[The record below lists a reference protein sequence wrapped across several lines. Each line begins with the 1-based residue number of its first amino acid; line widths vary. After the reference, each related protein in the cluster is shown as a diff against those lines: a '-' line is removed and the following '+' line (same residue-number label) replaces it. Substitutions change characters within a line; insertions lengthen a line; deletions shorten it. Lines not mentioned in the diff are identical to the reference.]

1 MQVSGDGCNFAVSFE
16 MMTPI
21 QHITNHNKQTITM
34 DFRMQ
39 DRMELKALVDFY
51 ATESDKNN
59 QDCYVE
65 IFRPDIKLDVYFGD
79 KLGMQAR
86 DVQDMIRQYKAF
98 GAAKVSF
105 HMNGQQNVDF
115 VDETHATGT
124 CYALATL
131 VTEQDGKDVLTT
143 HAVRYY
149 DKYVKIEGRWWIA
162 EREQHFE
169 WSTNQTLG

>member
-1 MQVSGDGCNFAVSFE
+1 
-16 MMTPI
+16 
-21 QHITNHNKQTITM
+21 M

-86 DVQDMIRQYKAF
+86 EVQDMIRQYKAF

-143 HAVRYY
+143 HAVRQPIKLW
-149 DKYVKIEGRWWIA
+149 DNGKDIDCVLLSSRRELCERKYQEPEAWQYRGGGP
-162 EREQHFE
+162 ED
-169 WSTNQTLG
+169 

>member
-1 MQVSGDGCNFAVSFE
+1 
-16 MMTPI
+16 
-21 QHITNHNKQTITM
+21 M

-65 IFRPDIKLDVYFGD
+65 IFRPDIKLNVYFGG
-79 KLGMQAR
+79 KLGMTAN
-86 DVQDMIRQYKAF
+86 DVHDMIRQYKAF

-105 HMNGQQNVDF
+105 HMNGQQN
-115 VDETHATGT
+115 T

-131 VTEQDGKDVLTT
+131 VTEQDSKDVLTT

-149 DKYVKIEGRWWIA
+149 DKYEKIDGRWWIS
-162 EREQHFE
+162 EREQYFE
-169 WSTNQTLG
+169 WSTNQALG

>member
-1 MQVSGDGCNFAVSFE
+1 
-16 MMTPI
+16 
-21 QHITNHNKQTITM
+21 
-34 DFRMQ
+34 MQ
-39 DRMELKALVDFY
+39 DRAELKALVDFY

-86 DVQDMIRQYKAF
+86 D
-98 GAAKVSF
+98 
-105 HMNGQQNVDF
+105 N
-115 VDETHATGT
+115 GT

-169 WSTNQTLG
+169 WSTNQVLG

>member
-1 MQVSGDGCNFAVSFE
+1 
-16 MMTPI
+16 
-21 QHITNHNKQTITM
+21 M
-34 DFRMQ
+34 DFRIQ

-65 IFRPDIKLDVYFGD
+65 IFRPDIKLDV
-79 KLGMQAR
+79 R

-105 HMNGQQNVDF
+105 HMNGQQSVDF
-115 VDETHATGT
+115 VDETNATGT

-131 VTEQDGKDVLTT
+131 VTERDGKDVLTT

-149 DKYVKIEGRWWIA
+149 DKYVKIDGRWWIA

-169 WSTNQTLG
+169 WSTNQVLG

>member
-1 MQVSGDGCNFAVSFE
+1 
-16 MMTPI
+16 
-21 QHITNHNKQTITM
+21 
-34 DFRMQ
+34 
-39 DRMELKALVDFY
+39 
-51 ATESDKNN
+51 
-59 QDCYVE
+59 
-65 IFRPDIKLDVYFGD
+65 
-79 KLGMQAR
+79 MQAR
-86 DVQDMIRQYKAF
+86 EVQDMIRQYKAF

-115 VDETHATGT
+115 VDETHANGT

-169 WSTNQTLG
+169 WSTNQVLG